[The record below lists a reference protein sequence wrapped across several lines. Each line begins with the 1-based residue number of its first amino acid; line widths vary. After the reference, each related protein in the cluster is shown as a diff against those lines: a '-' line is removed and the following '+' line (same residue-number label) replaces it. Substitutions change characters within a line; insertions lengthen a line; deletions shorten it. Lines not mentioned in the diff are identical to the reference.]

1 MREIGKHQCA
11 SDVSHPFRP
20 RVPSCTVLVSAFLAL
35 SLHLEVLMA
44 ETHPVWRG
52 GIGITFG
59 EPARKIPDITELG
72 YEIIW
77 GDEHLPCVKALDLAV
92 FRYWNS
98 IVETSL
104 RDPGGRYDFS
114 QLEDKQKAAQLAFD
128 AWAESQYGVK
138 GLSKYAKVRHNP
150 GGAYGDVFGS
160 MDLSSENPLV
170 KAVVQTYLDWFREKG
185 ITRGGI
191 ALDNAAGVP
200 EPFLQALKRQLN
212 ALGLGIATNGC
223 PDHYLPYIDF
233 FGNEGFPFSP
243 ESAKRARSKGFR
255 GIFGEFALRQI
266 SSGDLESYLKTKP
279 FYGIVFF
286 GYTDGGRA
294 AGAQYSF
301 YYCRPDVYD
310 HQRWVFR
317 KYIPLSRA
325 VCAAAVKE
333 PAHASLLSPNPHGA
347 QMATARATITAKI
360 DRDGKVDELASPQ
373 PLRRAKPSTQI
384 GDLWR
389 YGDDISKGV
398 YFYVSTGRTTSVVCD
413 SRKLGLDSST
423 LAFEEFSERLLAVER
438 TDGRL
443 EFRAPKGQS
452 LIQLGSAEV
461 IARNILGRT
470 KAMLE
475 QQLVQRKI
483 DRDIGMARPLDPWA
497 CFCRGY
503 ALDKEVTRSGKAS
516 MRTVGGKHD
525 TYGGRWKYHD
535 RQGAAQFVVLNQ
547 DEPTP
552 LTLRGWSKAKD
563 VPKSDFKAITN
574 RRHHFSVRL
583 GHIYCMH
590 LYLDYQDGRWPEVH
604 TAAFSAGTHD
614 WEEKVLIV
622 TPKRPV
628 RTAMVL
634 LELHQPSGT
643 AWFDDIH
650 LAEGTALNTNLLAY
664 PGFEA
669 DDFDADQ
676 LRSLGRTYERKVES
690 LVQAI
695 VKSAAKGPTSRQL
708 ARLSKKLASLSEL
721 ISEEGLDRLWSR
733 EMRDIDD
740 AQRKL
745 GLCSELVH

>member
-1 MREIGKHQCA
+1 
-11 SDVSHPFRP
+11 
-20 RVPSCTVLVSAFLAL
+20 
-35 SLHLEVLMA
+35 MA
-44 ETHPVWRG
+44 ETSPVWRG

-59 EPARKIPDITELG
+59 QPARKMPDITELG

-114 QLEDKQKAAQLAFD
+114 QLGDKQEAARLAFD
-128 AWAESQYGVK
+128 AWAELQYGAK
-138 GLSKYAKVRHNP
+138 GLSRYARVRHNP

-170 KAVVQTYLDWFREKG
+170 TAVVQTYLEWLKEKG
-185 ITRGGI
+185 ITSGGI
-191 ALDNAAGVP
+191 ALDNAFRVP
-200 EPFLQALKRQLN
+200 EPFLKALKRELN

-223 PDHYLPYIDF
+223 PDRYLPYIDF

-255 GIFGEFALRQI
+255 GIFGEFTLRQI
-266 SSGDLESYLKTKP
+266 SPGGLETYLKAKL

-325 VCAAAVKE
+325 VCAAGIKE
-333 PAHASLLSPNPHGA
+333 PAHASLESGSAHA
-347 QMATARATITAKI
+347 KQAAAARPLATAKI
-360 DRDGKVDELASPQ
+360 DKDGKVDELASPE
-373 PLRRAKPSTQI
+373 PLPKKKTSTQL

-389 YGDDISKGV
+389 YGDDITKGV
-398 YFYVSTGRTTSVVCD
+398 YFYVNTGQTGTVACN
-413 SRKLGLDSST
+413 SRKLRLDDST
-423 LAFEEFSERLLAVER
+423 LAFEEFSERLLTVER
-438 TDGRL
+438 TDGRF

-452 LIQLGSAEV
+452 LIQFGSREV

-470 KAMLE
+470 KAMYE
-475 QQLVQRKI
+475 QQLLQRKI
-483 DRDIGMARPLDPWA
+483 DRDIGVLRALDPWA

-503 ALDKEVTRSGKAS
+503 TLDNEVTRSGKTS
-516 MRTVGGKHD
+516 MKTVGGKHD
-525 TYGGRWKYHD
+525 TYGGRWRYHD

-552 LTLRGWSKAKD
+552 LALRSWSKARG
-563 VPKSDFKAITN
+563 VPKSDFRAITN
-574 RRHHFSVRL
+574 RRRHFSVRL

-604 TAAFSAGTHD
+604 TVAFSAGTHD
-614 WEEKVLIV
+614 WEEKVIKA
-622 TPKRPV
+622 TPKKPV
-628 RTAMVL
+628 KTAMVL

-650 LAEGTALNTNLLAY
+650 LAEQTDPDENLLVY
-664 PGFEA
+664 PGFECE
-669 DDFDADQ
+669 DFHPDKLSSVA
-676 LRSLGRTYERKVES
+676 RKYQKS
-690 LVQAI
+690 
-695 VKSAAKGPTSRQL
+695 VKSLIQSLEKSGTKGPTPRQL
-708 ARLSKKLASLSEL
+708 AGLQKKLASCNEL
-721 ISEEGLDRLWSR
+721 ITGERLGRLWSR

-740 AQRKL
+740 AGRKL
-745 GLCSELVH
+745 DLCLRLIQ